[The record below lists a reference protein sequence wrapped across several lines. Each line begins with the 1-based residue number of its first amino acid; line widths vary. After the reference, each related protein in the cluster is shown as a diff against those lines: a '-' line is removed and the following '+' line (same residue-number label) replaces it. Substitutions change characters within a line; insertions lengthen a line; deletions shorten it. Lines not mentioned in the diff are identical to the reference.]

1 MNNPIHSNTKWY
13 DIPDNGHDVVISS
26 RVRLARNLEE
36 FPFVPKLDHAGSEK
50 IAEKVTAALQNAWD
64 TPLTVTHIASLGAER
79 KVLLEDHLISP
90 EFCTDSPLERILITD
105 QSTNLAVMVCEEDH
119 VRIQSIYSGF
129 ELDKAY
135 ETACKAD
142 DALASSVPIAFDE
155 TLGYLTAC
163 PTNLGTGLRASVML
177 HLPAMCAYGYIKS
190 LGALMAKIGLTVRG
204 IYGEG
209 SEALACMYQLSNQIT
224 LGLSESDAI
233 EKLKNAVN
241 QIISKE
247 RELRSQMMQNPS
259 SDIADKL
266 WRSYGTLK
274 YARKLDTAEA
284 ARLLSN
290 VRLAAVCGVIPE
302 VKNINLVGLLF
313 EIMPAH
319 IASRFSDATTAEKRD
334 ERRTALIR
342 ETLERA

>member
-142 DALASSVPIAFDE
+142 DALAASVPVAFDE

-163 PTNLGTGLRASVML
+163 PTNLGTG
-177 HLPAMCAYGYIKS
+177 
-190 LGALMAKIGLTVRG
+190 
-204 IYGEG
+204 
-209 SEALACMYQLSNQIT
+209 LACMYQLSNQIT

-247 RELRSQMMQNPS
+247 RELRSQMMQNQS
-259 SDIADKL
+259 GDIADKL